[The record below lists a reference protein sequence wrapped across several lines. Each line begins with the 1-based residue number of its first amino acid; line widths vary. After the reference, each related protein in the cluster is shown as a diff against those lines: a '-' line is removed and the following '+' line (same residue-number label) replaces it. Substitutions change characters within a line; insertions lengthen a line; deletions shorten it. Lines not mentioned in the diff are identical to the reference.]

1 MPHQDKSMNSMRAAA
16 CVLAFAC
23 ALSAAAPAR
32 SAEFADVLDTPAQVS
47 PLASRNL
54 LLGVAQAGDRLVA
67 VGQRGHI
74 VVSADG
80 GATWT
85 QSPVPV
91 SSDLT
96 SVWFVDATTG
106 WAVGHDGVIL
116 HSDDGGAHWKVQLD
130 GRRANELLVAAM
142 ESNAAAQPESEPAR
156 ALLDEAKRFAEQ
168 GPDKPFL
175 DVWFADRA
183 NGFAVGAYNMIF
195 ATSDG
200 GENWVPWF
208 DRTDNPKLFN
218 LHAVRPVA
226 GDLWVVGEAGV
237 VLRLDREAGRFVAVP
252 TPYEG
257 SFFGLADAGGA
268 VLVYGLRGNVFRS
281 GDRGATWVK
290 VDAGLPATVV
300 AAARTGNDAM
310 LLADVGGRV
319 VTSTDGGVQWTATAL
334 EQPMPLTGL
343 VAMGEGRVALVG
355 PRGAAATR
363 LKTP

>member
-1 MPHQDKSMNSMRAAA
+1 M
-16 CVLAFAC
+16 
-23 ALSAAAPAR
+23 
-32 SAEFADVLDTPAQVS
+32 S
-47 PLASRNL
+47 PLASRTL

-80 GATWT
+80 GAAWT

-96 SVWFVDATTG
+96 AVWFVDASAG

-130 GRRANELLVAAM
+130 GRRANELLVSTM
-142 ESNAAAQPESEPAR
+142 ESAVAAQPDSEPAK

-175 DVWFADRA
+175 DVWFADRM
-183 NGFAVGAYNMIF
+183 NGFAVGAYNLIF

-200 GENWVPWF
+200 GQNWVPWF
-208 DRTDNPKLFN
+208 GRTDNPRLFS

-226 GDLWVVGEAGV
+226 GDSGSS
-237 VLRLDREAGRFVAVP
+237 RLASCCAPDREAGRFVAIP
-252 TPYEG
+252 TPRRQLPG
-257 SFFGLADAGGA
+257 
-268 VLVYGLRGNVFRS
+268 V
-281 GDRGATWVK
+281 
-290 VDAGLPATVV
+290 VDAAGASSLRPARNV
-300 AAARTGNDAM
+300 ARLAARPGSGRRAFRRQSSLRLTGQRRL

-319 VTSTDGGVQWTATAL
+319 ATSTGGA
-334 EQPMPLTGL
+334 PLTAASSSHADL
-343 VAMGEGRVALVG
+343 RDSSPQAATCRARG
-355 PRGAAATR
+355 PRGAAITR
-363 LKTP
+363 IKAP